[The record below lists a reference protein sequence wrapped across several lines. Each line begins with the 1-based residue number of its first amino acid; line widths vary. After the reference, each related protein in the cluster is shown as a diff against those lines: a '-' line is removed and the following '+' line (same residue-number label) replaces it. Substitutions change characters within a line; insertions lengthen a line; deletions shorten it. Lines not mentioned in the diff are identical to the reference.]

1 MLTLQHIDAWKHVQ
15 MVISGRPTWHVSLNA
30 LFLSM
35 RIPWTEFASQHA
47 QLSTHFLP
55 RTQQLHVS
63 ITVQLL
69 QIHMLTG
76 ITTYAYQ
83 IVPDQISTC
92 WMVRGFAPIYVLW
105 VFSWRI
111 APKDVK
117 LLALQVLLNLLPDI
131 VWLDVLE
138 TFKLLVIT
146 WFATI
151 PVSTVLMTCMLI
163 IPPIYVCLP
172 AHQILSIFLTHWL
185 EIVFFSVLT
194 VTLPKMI
201 QGHALLHVWWDMLT
215 TWPENVWQSV
225 QLSLRWPMVNLILM
239 FASGFALQICMLIMR
254 LKNVSTITTVQEVI
268 RLGLILY
275 QNIVYQDV
283 PQNLFTLA

>member
-1 MLTLQHIDAWKHVQ
+1 
-15 MVISGRPTWHVSLNA
+15 
-30 LFLSM
+30 
-35 RIPWTEFASQHA
+35 
-47 QLSTHFLP
+47 
-55 RTQQLHVS
+55 
-63 ITVQLL
+63 
-69 QIHMLTG
+69 MLTG

-92 WMVRGFAPIYVLW
+92 WMVRAFAQIYVLW

-172 AHQILSIFLTHWL
+172 AHQILSIFLTH
-185 EIVFFSVLT
+185 
-194 VTLPKMI
+194 
-201 QGHALLHVWWDMLT
+201 
-215 TWPENVWQSV
+215 
-225 QLSLRWPMVNLILM
+225 
-239 FASGFALQICMLIMR
+239 
-254 LKNVSTITTVQEVI
+254 
-268 RLGLILY
+268 
-275 QNIVYQDV
+275 
-283 PQNLFTLA
+283 